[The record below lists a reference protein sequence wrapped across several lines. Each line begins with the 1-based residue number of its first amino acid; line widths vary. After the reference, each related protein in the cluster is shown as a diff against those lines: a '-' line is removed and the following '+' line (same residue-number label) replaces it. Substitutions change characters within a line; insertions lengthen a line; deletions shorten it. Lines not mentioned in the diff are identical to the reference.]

1 LQILKAEGQNQIR
14 PARYRIR
21 NPPQFSGK
29 RRLYSAGAALNFIV
43 NVRLWTKKAPAAERQ
58 QGQLG

>member
-1 LQILKAEGQNQIR
+1 LKAQGQNQTR
-14 PARYRIR
+14 PVRYLVR

-29 RRLYSAGAALNFIV
+29 RRLCPAGAAMNFIV
-43 NVRLWTKKAPAAERQ
+43 NVRLWAKKAPAAERQ